1 MELSERSLLHFCKH
15 LNIDLENL
23 NENISSIKKQIQL
36 EFKASNNGIIQIDG
50 LDYDSNFIVNEL
62 ENPNVKGIVQYDN
75 IIKNIPW
82 LYDFINKSQFTF
94 SEDITNRNYTPETFL
109 KDYSIPEKYDTVEF
123 RAYLSPKIAKS
134 FDTISR
140 KLLEDDL
147 FFKQKILMGLLEYIN
162 PNDFEQAFQYIRLM
176 LNDAIKIIRNSNKS
190 NYLNKR
196 NDLERWS
203 INSAGNFIN
212 SLPESLHSIKILFV
226 HAMTNFLVDIQNE
239 NKKFTYKLS
248 FQLVCIKDLP
258 HELAEIVTKNHE
270 VYQQKHEGVEEY
282 QQVQESEGMST
293 MQIFYLVLVSIKI
306 LFLLSKC

>member
-1 MELSERSLLHFCKH
+1 MELSERSLWHFCKH

-23 NENISSIKKQIQL
+23 NENITSIKKQIQL
-36 EFKASNNGIIQIDG
+36 EFKAANNGIIQIDG
-50 LDYDSNFIVNEL
+50 LDYDSNFIANEL
-62 ENPNVKGIVQYDN
+62 ENSNVKSIVQYDN

-82 LYDFINKSQFTF
+82 LYDFIYKSRFTF
-94 SEDITNRNYTPETFL
+94 SEDITNRNYTLDIFL
-109 KDYSIPEKYDTVEF
+109 KEYSIPIKYDTVEF

-134 FDTISR
+134 FDNISR

-147 FFKQKILMGLLEYIN
+147 FFKQKILMGLLEYID

-190 NYLNKR
+190 NYLNKG

-212 SLPESLHSIKILFV
+212 SLPESLHSIKIRFV
-226 HAMTNFLVDIQNE
+226 HAMTNFLVDIQQE
-239 NKKFTYKLS
+239 NLKFTYKLS

-258 HELAEIVTKNHE
+258 HELAEIVTKNHF
-270 VYQQKHEGVEEY
+270 VYKQKYEGVEKY
-282 QQVQESEGMST
+282 QQGHESKSFST
-293 MQIFYLVLVSIKI
+293 KQIIYLVLYL
-306 LFLLSKC
+306 LFLLSRC